1 MPGKSKHYQD
11 VHFWIL
17 SVIKSCNS
25 IYQLKVAEN
34 LIDNFQ
40 SYCKNYIDPEVSRRL
55 VAELRFAMKMRF
67 K

>member
-25 IYQLKVAEN
+25 IYQLKVVES
-34 LIDNFQ
+34 LIDKMTDD
-40 SYCKNYIDPEVSRRL
+40 S
-55 VAELRFAMKMRF
+55 ELNCILFVF
-67 K
+67 I